1 MDGQSKKDLRISNQR
16 HRSLLPTKPI
26 YIFRCRR
33 LDYTRS
39 QLILRDA
46 SYHHA
51 YILEFSGGYNEGNC
65 CG

>member
-1 MDGQSKKDLRISNQR
+1 MNGQSKKLENQQPAASILVAHQADL
-16 HRSLLPTKPI
+16 L
-26 YIFRCRR
+26 FVVAR

-51 YILEFSGGYNEGNC
+51 YILEFSGGYNEGYC